1 MNGEG
6 GQFCDTN
13 ILVYAYDRSAGAK
26 RDVARRL
33 AKSLWEKGEGVVS
46 VQVLQ
51 ELFVTLTKKVSLPV
65 PVVQAREI
73 VSDLLSW
80 RVAEPTGEDVI
91 EAIDMSA
98 RWRISFWDAMIL
110 AAARKTGASV
120 VWSEDLKDGESY
132 EGVVVRNPFS

>member
-1 MNGEG
+1 M
-6 GQFCDTN
+6 
-13 ILVYAYDRSAGAK
+13 
-26 RDVARRL
+26 

-46 VQVLQ
+46 VQVLR
-51 ELFVTLTKKVSLPV
+51 ELFVTLTTKVSPPV

-80 RVAEPTGEDVI
+80 RVAEPTGDDLI

-120 VWSEDLKDGESY
+120 VWSEDLKEGESY